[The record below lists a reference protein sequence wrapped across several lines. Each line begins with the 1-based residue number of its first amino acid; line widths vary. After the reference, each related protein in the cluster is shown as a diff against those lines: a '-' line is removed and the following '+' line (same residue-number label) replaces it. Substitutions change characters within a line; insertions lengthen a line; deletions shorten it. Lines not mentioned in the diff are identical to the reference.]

1 MKIPALISNVS
12 SPVDVGGRQES
23 ALEFFTAFPDG
34 SGTVGLQN
42 TLRKKW
48 ESAYS

>member
-12 SPVDVGGRQES
+12 SPVDLGGRQEA
-23 ALEFFTAFPDG
+23 ALEFFTTFPDG

-42 TLRKKW
+42 TLRKNCR
-48 ESAYS
+48 SAYS